1 MDTQNTSRQLRY
13 LEEVRIP
20 LHRAGFET
28 LPLEGAQLPV
38 LWNGAPLCRITG
50 KGSVFYRREDADTPQ
65 AEDALFRVEDIAAK
79 TLEYMT
85 TMESAPQ
92 LKASGL
98 DGDYRILAD
107 FGGTVLAGTP
117 SKHGVQF
124 VTWDWDYD
132 RTGVSHGHY
141 CMENYDGAKQ
151 DFATRS
157 GLIQKE
163 QLFSPEQ
170 LTEIFRCCA
179 DSVDEDFFELT
190 DTCMKVNAVPRQ
202 AQYLALTHTGEQCQ
216 DEQRFKSVPLYS
228 GQKCGDLRV
237 IKGFDLLALYPRQD
251 TGIGRVV
258 PQIADQHRL
267 LKCLVEN
274 TVDILHRFRGKTLRI
289 LLGRLSHRVVK
300 CLYHRCVQ
308 CLQPHRTQRWQNVQ
322 PDIGF
327 VDVCR
332 SGLHAAQVGL

>member
-28 LPLEGAQLPV
+28 LPVEGEQLPV

-50 KGSVFYRREDADTPQ
+50 KGSVFYRREDVDTPQ
-65 AEDALFRVEDIAAK
+65 AEDALYCVEDIAAK

-85 TMESAPQ
+85 AMEAAPQ

-107 FGGTVLAGTP
+107 FGGTVLAGSP
-117 SKHGVQF
+117 SKYGVQF

-132 RTGVSHGHY
+132 RTGVVHGHY
-141 CMENYDGAKQ
+141 FIENYDAAKQ

-157 GLIQKE
+157 GLIPKE

-190 DTCMKVNAVPRQ
+190 DTQEEMIRGIQQQIRVCVPDLNERIRQ
-202 AQYLALTHTGEQCQ
+202 QEEALERASQEQ
-216 DEQRFKSVPLYS
+216 
-228 GQKCGDLRV
+228 
-237 IKGFDLLALYPRQD
+237 
-251 TGIGRVV
+251 TM
-258 PQIADQHRL
+258 
-267 LKCLVEN
+267 
-274 TVDILHRFRGKTLRI
+274 
-289 LLGRLSHRVVK
+289 
-300 CLYHRCVQ
+300 
-308 CLQPHRTQRWQNVQ
+308 
-322 PDIGF
+322 
-327 VDVCR
+327 
-332 SGLHAAQVGL
+332 